1 MRKYLTVLL
10 WLFILLFPGTMPAVE
25 NITGIEAEF
34 TQTRQLKD
42 LDMSVSFR
50 GFMRCEPGKRLKW
63 AVREPVAAVTLIEAD
78 KLTHFDLQSRTTAV
92 VDAGKIPL
100 LKLMNRNLNGWMTGD
115 EKILAENFTVS
126 SPDARTLQLTP
137 HDPVSRA
144 MMSAVQI
151 TFGEHAREVKQIRIT
166 EKSGEITEISFSAV
180 KFNPR
185 WSEADWKLDLK

>member
-92 VDAGKIPL
+92 VDAAKIPL

-126 SPDARTLQLTP
+126 RPDARTLRLTP

>member
-126 SPDARTLQLTP
+126 RPDARTLQLTP
-137 HDPVSRA
+137 HDSVSRA